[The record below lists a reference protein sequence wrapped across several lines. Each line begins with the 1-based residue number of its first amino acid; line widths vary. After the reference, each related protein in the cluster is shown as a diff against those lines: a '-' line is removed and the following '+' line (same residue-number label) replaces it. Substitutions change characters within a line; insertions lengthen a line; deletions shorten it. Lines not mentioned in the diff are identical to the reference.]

1 MATSFE
7 NILYAVEGKAA
18 LITVNRPKA
27 LNALNFK
34 TLDEILDAIRFAAGD
49 PGVAGIILTGSGEKA
64 FIAGADIVEM
74 ANMHPIE
81 AKAFADKGHHVGE
94 ALESIPKVVIAA
106 VNGFALGG
114 GCEMALACDLIL
126 ASNKARFGQPEVNLG
141 VIPGFGGSQRLPRR
155 VGLGAS
161 GKMIYTGDMVDASEA
176 LRIGLADEVVAPE
189 ELLAR
194 AKALIEKIATKGPVA
209 IGAAKELMRR
219 GAAMNLGDA
228 LSLESQSFSW
238 LFSTEDQKEG
248 MKAFVEK
255 RTPNFKGR

>member
-1 MATSFE
+1 ME
-7 NILYAVEGKAA
+7 NLLYEVQDHAA
-18 LITVNRPKA
+18 IVTINRPKA
-27 LNALNFK
+27 LNALNSK
-34 TLDEILDAIRFAAGD
+34 TLDELLDVIRVANHD
-49 PGVAGIILTGSGEKA
+49 PKVAGLILTGGGEKA

-74 ANMHPIE
+74 TAMGTIE

-94 ALESIPKVVIAA
+94 ALETIPKIAIAA

-114 GCEMALACDLIL
+114 GCEMALACDLII
-126 ASNKARFGQPEVNLG
+126 ASKSASFGQPEVNLG

-155 VGLGAS
+155 IGLGAA
-161 GKMIYTGDMVDASEA
+161 GKMIYTGDRVDATEA
-176 LRIGLADEVVAPE
+176 LRIGLADEVVDGA
-189 ELLAR
+189 ELLPR
-194 AKALIEKIATKGPVA
+194 AKALIGKIATKGPVA

-248 MKAFVEK
+248 MKAFLEK
-255 RTPNFKGR
+255 RTANFKGR